1 MSLLS
6 SSGSAADI
14 GAIEALFV
22 LFAGNAY
29 QSVRTV
35 PGGRLVSVGRFV
47 MPPGVAEGDVPV
59 IDGDYCVDML
69 FRNPIS
75 SLLVCVR
82 NLKISIGVSGR
93 LDNSIVLTEVP
104 TCGDSRS
111 WFSALSAIF
120 YVVPLVFGVLVL
132 LPGDES
138 PCESESMHTVG
149 LLARDGFHGF
159 CSCAAAVEVLVAV
172 VDAVGAFVD
181 AHDGRLAE
189 WVLGSIRVIVG
200 DIDVHGLSLVVR
212 SDDEGFLVRVPVDAI
227 A

>member
-59 IDGDYCVDML
+59 VDGDYCVDMI

-75 SLLVCVR
+75 SLFVCVR

-138 PCESESMHTVG
+138 PCESESMHTEVFSADAFVEGEDDQGCGGDRGDGSGIEGDVLEG
-149 LLARDGFHGF
+149 L
-159 CSCAAAVEVLVAV
+159 EVL
-172 VDAVGAFVD
+172 DQGVGP
-181 AHDGRLAE
+181 
-189 WVLGSIRVIVG
+189 LGGSP
-200 DIDVHGLSLVVR
+200 H
-212 SDDEGFLVRVPVDAI
+212 
-227 A
+227 